1 MYSFIK
7 PEQPYNTNICI
18 PKPSEG
24 LFRLL
29 LIAGRIN
36 MGEKTKTL
44 FFLYY
49 ISKLFII
56 LGTLQI
62 F

>member
-1 MYSFIK
+1 MYSLKK
-7 PEQPYNTNICI
+7 PEHQYL

-29 LIAGRIN
+29 LISCQIN
-36 MGEKTKTL
+36 MGEKTKTTL
-44 FFLYY
+44 FILYY
-49 ISKLFII
+49 ISKLFIN